1 MRKLHRQNCD
11 HKQGLALPHILA
23 SLGFRVFP
31 VAPNSK
37 RPLIDDFYERA
48 TRNHAKIDRWLARW
62 PNARWAIITGV
73 ESGGVALDIDRKC
86 NADGKVI
93 AWGLESLHRAGIIYP
108 SAATPTARTPRG
120 GFRQL
125 FRHPGTFVKS
135 GTLVIDGQE
144 IAGIEVKG
152 DGPSG
157 HCIVAGRGYEWQPYY
172 PLTLALAPCPP
183 WMIMANDRHHAAP
196 SAPVAPVGKLSR
208 YCETALRNARKA
220 ILEAP
225 AGQRHDTLLRIV
237 FNIAGLV
244 DGYGMPAALALDE
257 LERAAIAQ
265 PRNKPRPSHKDILKT
280 VRDAFDAGLRHPR
293 EVRHGR

>member
-1 MRKLHRQNCD
+1 M
-11 HKQGLALPHILA
+11 
-23 SLGFRVFP
+23 P
-31 VAPNSK
+31 VAYTGDVHWLITGPQRLLQLDSRDKVEQDRAK
-37 RPLIDDFYERA
+37 RDISLSSLDDFYERA

-183 WMIMANDRHHAAP
+183 WMIMADDRHHAAP
-196 SAPVAPVGKLSR
+196 SAPVAPVGKLS
-208 YCETALRNARKA
+208 
-220 ILEAP
+220 
-225 AGQRHDTLLRIV
+225 LLR
-237 FNIAGLV
+237 
-244 DGYGMPAALALDE
+244 DCTP
-257 LERAAIAQ
+257 Q
-265 PRNKPRPSHKDILKT
+265 CP
-280 VRDAFDAGLRHPR
+280 
-293 EVRHGR
+293 